1 MLLVSVRLPKTSA
14 AFLATIASFG
24 ITAGGFAQSARP
36 GTPPPATGASNA
48 PIVLSPFEVQ
58 SPQDHGYRVGAAV
71 TGTGTAGLIKDTPL
85 NISIVSQE
93 LIRDQAGNQ
102 LVDVLRGASSVAL
115 QVKDESMILI
125 RGYTGPEF
133 VNGLPAGQ
141 GLTLYDVDRIEIVKG
156 PNAVFAGISN
166 PGGTVNLIKLKPSF
180 TPRHSLDASYGSFD
194 HKRVVLRTSAPLL
207 KDTLAYSFLYGRT
220 DEESNIDYMF
230 TREDFY

>member
-14 AFLATIASFG
+14 AFLATIASLG
-24 ITAGGFAQSARP
+24 ITIGGLAQSARP

-102 LVDVLRGASSVAL
+102 LIDVLRGASSVAV
-115 QVKDESMILI
+115 QVKDEWMILV
-125 RGYTGPEF
+125 RGYTGPQF
-133 VNGLPAGQ
+133 VNGLPAGA
-141 GLTLYDVDRIEIVKG
+141 GLTLYDVDRIEVVKG

-166 PGGTVNLIKLKPSF
+166 PGGTVNLIKVKPTF
-180 TPRHSLDASYGSFD
+180 RGEHSVDASFGSFD
-194 HKRVVLRTSAPLL
+194 HQRVVLRTSGPLIR
-207 KDTLAYSFLYGRT
+207 DTLAYSFIYGR
-220 DEESNIDYMF
+220 
-230 TREDFY
+230 